1 MRCVRVRYHSAY
13 TCVVALQGSR
23 ESDALATSVPGG
35 GARTELTATM
45 APVLRE
51 HARTTTSPVGRG
63 WDFPRMVQATRV
75 RVLHTVVQRRNYGM
89 GYCGVS
95 PAPRQDDWCHPVL
108 LKRRV

>member
-1 MRCVRVRYHSAY
+1 MRYVRVRYHSAY

-51 HARTTTSPVGRG
+51 HARTTTSLVGRG

-75 RVLHTVVQRRNYGM
+75 RVLHTAVQRRNYGM

-95 PAPRQDDWCHPVL
+95 PAARQDDWCHPVL
-108 LKRRV
+108 LRRRV